1 METFL
6 NYFLGFTR
14 FRKDNIYS
22 KALATYPKAAKRPSA
37 SPASRK
43 YSVAKPAK
51 TAKPDHLIRRELPD
65 Q

>member
-14 FRKDNIYS
+14 FRKDNTYS
-22 KALATYPKAAKRPSA
+22 NALATYPNPANKPSA

-43 YSVAKPAK
+43 YRVAKPAK